1 MIVAANPNIISYSL
15 GDPGPAMQLTL
26 MDPDLNNPG
35 DLVPLVLVPDADTVV
50 LNYTDP
56 SGAPHTVT
64 LPIVNASAGGVE
76 RVWVVGD
83 LPAIGAYVGQVVVQR
98 AGDSTFPRTYPRDK
112 GRISWHVFQP
122 VAAVAVPTTNYINDD
137 ASSNAIGVPVYETTA
152 GHAATAT
159 TEDVTHAT
167 VIGLRT
173 AACAPGAS
181 GPVQSNGPMILA
193 TSLWDAL
200 TGQTGGL
207 TPFRAYYVGTTTE
220 LTLTPPSTIPGQQIA
235 FVGIAASAQQLDVNP
250 IAPITAGNI
259 TIKKQL
265 HIAMGQS
272 NCVGPGNASQAPSGL
287 QTYDQS
293 IPFFQQTAPAGTLAA
308 WNTNYFGML
317 GPYAPSSPNIGLEAT
332 FARALQGA
340 GVGVIMAKFGQSE
353 TNLANDWNG
362 TLTAL
367 AVAWLENMIEFTGTT
382 VGSLSWTQGESDA
395 VDDGFSAAYHVNLFA
410 LMAMLRAII
419 GPAAPIAITR
429 LNSGITILPSG
440 NITLI
445 RAAQEAYVASDP
457 NSVIVNT
464 DDLQSVWGG
473 SVDYSTG
480 DILTIGSR
488 VAAAILPMIT
498 GYIPSPITRDTS
510 SYEYW
515 PATLGEWTS
524 LLAWLPGS
532 PSTPDSNYN
541 LTALVGTD
549 SIGSQ
554 AISIGGG
561 WTSVAP
567 LNWTKNALTSADG
580 NTQPCSSTAGP
591 FGDPYTAPHL
601 VILRLAITGAPSGT
615 HDILGIG
622 GSTAY
627 RGVSVNTSLELV
639 LRDLGSGAQPAGVFA
654 YDTSQHLIAFQVDP
668 TGDVTQIITDR
679 EVITQSP
686 FNALATTSLLFTL
699 GNATGA
705 GGAPVA
711 IEQLAT
717 WRGTKARM
725 SIATIRA
732 IFVRLRA
739 GIGALS

>member
-1 MIVAANPNIISYSL
+1 MSNYGIVLGDLGPTMPVQLLDNGAPFVLVADTDVVTLNYLGPDKILRSKVLAIAVPSTGSCVAAWE
-15 GDPGPAMQLTL
+15 A
-26 MDPDLNNPG
+26 
-35 DLVPLVLVPDADTVV
+35 
-50 LNYTDP
+50 
-56 SGAPHTVT
+56 
-64 LPIVNASAGGVE
+64 
-76 RVWVVGD
+76 GD
-83 LPAIGAYVGQVVVQR
+83 LPVFGPYQGLATVTRV
-98 AGDSTFPRTYPRDK
+98 GDSTFPRTFPNGGTKIIWWAYQGFSIPA
-112 GRISWHVFQP
+112 P
-122 VAAVAVPTTNYINDD
+122 VTVDYINDD
-137 ASSNAIGVPVYETTA
+137 ASSNAIGVPVYETMA
-152 GHAATAT
+152 GHAATAAT
-159 TEDVTHAT
+159 DDVTHAT

-181 GPVQSNGPMILA
+181 GPVQTSGSLILA

-200 TGQTGGL
+200 TGQSGGL
-207 TPFRAYYVGTTTE
+207 TPFRAYYVGNTTA

-235 FVGIAASAQQLDVNP
+235 FVGVAASAQQLDVSP
-250 IAPITAGNI
+250 VAPITAGNI

-265 HIAMGQS
+265 HVAMGQS
-272 NCVGPGNASQAPSGL
+272 NCVGQGNSSQAPAGL
-287 QTYDQS
+287 QVYDQS
-293 IPFFQQTAPAGTLAA
+293 VPLFQQTAPAGTLGA

-317 GPYAPSSPNIGLEAT
+317 GPYAPTAPNIGLEAT
-332 FARALQGA
+332 FARAMQGA
-340 GVGVIMAKFGQSE
+340 GVGTIMAKFGQSE
-353 TNLANDWNG
+353 TNLASDWNG

-367 AVAWLENMIEFTGTT
+367 AVAWLENLIAFTGTT

-395 VDDGFSAAYHVNLFA
+395 VDDGYAAAYHVNLFA
-410 LMAMLRAII
+410 LMATFRAII
-419 GPAAPIAITR
+419 GPGAPIAVTR

-457 NSVIVNT
+457 NSVIINT

-473 SVDYSTG
+473 SVDYNTE

-488 VAAAILPMIT
+488 MAAAILPMVP

-510 SYEYW
+510 SYEFW
-515 PATLGEWTS
+515 PATLAEWTS
-524 LLAWLPGS
+524 LLSGLPGS
-532 PSTPDSNYN
+532 PATPDSNYN
-541 LTALVGTD
+541 LTALAGTD

-554 AISIGGG
+554 TISIGGG

-591 FGDPYTAPHL
+591 FGDPYAAPHL

-622 GSTAY
+622 GATAY

-639 LRDLGSGAQPAGVFA
+639 LSDLGSGAQPVGVFA
-654 YDTSQHLIAFQVDP
+654 YDTSQHLIAFQVDL
-668 TGDVTQIITDR
+668 TGSVTQIITDR

-725 SIATIRA
+725 SIATVRA

-739 GIGALS
+739 GVGTLS